1 MHVLV
6 TCASLPASTGVVHS
20 PRSAGHTITVV
31 AAVGGVVDTVGMM
44 VVMAVAEIQRKMV
57 SKMEKRY
64 GFTLLSL
71 ASVLGKTEQT
81 CSGFKC
87 IPVFEKQLESGMFA
101 LQKFK
106 LCTRGPLVSLH
117 NTVIDADV
125 LADKASVRK
134 IKLLRW
140 RGGRVMIRRRQAES
154 VAKQHVHLRADLVNG
169 RL

>member
-31 AAVGGVVDTVGMM
+31 AAVGGVVDTVGVM
-44 VVMAVAEIQRKMV
+44 VVMAVAVIQRKMV

-71 ASVLGKTEQT
+71 ASMLGKTEQT

-101 LQKFK
+101 RRKFK
-106 LCTRGPLVSLH
+106 LCTRGPLASPH

-134 IKLLRW
+134 IKLLCW
-140 RGGRVMIRRRQAES
+140 RGGRVMIRRCQAES